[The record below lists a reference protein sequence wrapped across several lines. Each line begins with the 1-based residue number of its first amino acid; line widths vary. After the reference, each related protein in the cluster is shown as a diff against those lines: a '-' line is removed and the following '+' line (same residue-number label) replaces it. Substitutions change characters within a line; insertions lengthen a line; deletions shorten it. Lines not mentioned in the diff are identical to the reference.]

1 MNNLTLTAAQ
11 KKALEHR
18 HRETRDAIES
28 DRIKAVLLRSENW
41 TIAAIAQ
48 ALRVHESTV
57 TRHIKDYL
65 EELKLTFNKGGSASF
80 LSDEQTAELITHLT
94 EKLYHHTYDIV
105 AYIQEK
111 WDIEYSVSGLNKLL
125 HRQGFSYKK
134 PKGRPYKVEP
144 AKQAAFMKKYKK
156 LKASLDNGEKILFID
171 AVHPSQATKLS
182 YGWIR
187 KGKTVEI
194 STTASRTRIN
204 LIGAIELGNI
214 SETVTD
220 TYETI
225 NTEAVSAF
233 FQKLREKYPIKL
245 KLHIILDQSGYHRSD
260 SLKKVAK
267 GLNIRLHYLPP
278 YSPNLNPI
286 ERLWKVMN
294 EHVRN
299 NKFFPSA
306 KEFRSGVSN
315 FFEKTL
321 PEIGDFLNE
330 RINDNFQKLNHAH

>member
-1 MNNLTLTAAQ
+1 MNKINLTA
-11 KKALEHR
+11 KEKAVLEHR
-18 HRETRDAIES
+18 HRETRDVREL
-28 DRIKAVLLRSENW
+28 DRIKAVLLRSEDW
-41 TIAAIAQ
+41 SIAAITQ
-48 ALRVHESTV
+48 ALRVHESTIA
-57 TRHIKDYL
+57 RHIKDYL
-65 EELKLTFNKGGSASF
+65 EEAKLTFSKGGSDSF
-80 LSDEQTAELITHLT
+80 LSNEQTEELISHLT
-94 EKLYHHTYDIV
+94 ENLYHHTHDIAV
-105 AYIQEK
+105 YIQAR
-111 WDIEYSVSGLNKLL
+111 WAIEYSVSGLNKLL
-125 HRQGFSYKK
+125 HRHGFTYKK
-134 PKGRPYKVEP
+134 PKGRPYKIDP
-144 AKQAAFMKKYKK
+144 AKQAAFMKRYKR

-214 SETVTD
+214 SETVTN

-233 FQKLREKYPIKL
+233 FQKLREQYPIKL

-260 SLKKVAK
+260 DLKKAAK
-267 GLNIRLHYLPP
+267 KLNIRLHYLPP

-299 NKFFPSA
+299 NKFFNSA
-306 KEFRSGVSN
+306 NEFRSGISN

-321 PEIGDFLNE
+321 PEIGDSLNE

>member
-1 MNNLTLTAAQ
+1 MNEIALTPER
-11 KKALEHR
+11 KKALERR

-41 TIAAIAQ
+41 SIAAIAQ
-48 ALRVHESTV
+48 ALRVHESTI

-65 EELKLTFNKGGSASF
+65 EELKLTFKKGGSASF
-80 LSDEQTAELITHLT
+80 LSDEQTEELITHLT
-94 EKLYHHTYDIV
+94 ENLYHHTYDIV

-111 WDIEYSVSGLNKLL
+111 WKIDYSVSGLNKLL
-125 HRQGFSYKK
+125 HRHGFTYKK
-134 PKGRPYKVEP
+134 PKGRPYKVDP
-144 AKQAAFMKKYKK
+144 AKQAAFMKKYKR
-156 LKASLDNGEKILFID
+156 LKASLNRGEKILFID

-182 YGWIR
+182 YGWIK

-214 SETVTD
+214 SEAVTA

-225 NTEAVSAF
+225 NTEAVIVF
-233 FQKLREKYPIKL
+233 FQKLREQYPIKL

-260 SLKKVAK
+260 HLKREAK
-267 GLNIRLHYLPP
+267 RLNIRLHYLPP

-299 NKFFPSA
+299 NKFFHST
-306 KEFRSGVSN
+306 KEFRDRISN

-321 PEIGDFLNE
+321 PAIGDSLNE
-330 RINDNFQKLNHAH
+330 RINDTFQKLNHAH